1 MTNTPGLCIPRLIG
15 ASCLTAALTVSAGA
29 TVALAAAQHPPN
41 GLATISTRVSDPEPP
56 TESTGH
62 DDSSTT
68 NQEGNGQHDDSSTTN
83 QEGNG
88 QHDDTST
95 TNQEGNG
102 QHDDTSTTNQEGN
115 GQHDDTSTKEGT
127 IDTDK
132 VPFYKIQPQG
142 VNPSTEENITPEDA
156 QKRLGVFLHLANCV
170 ASRIPTGAQCQA
182 LYQEI
187 AKQGGPIW
195 KCVESRGSDWFVCLG
210 ATENNPIK

>member
-1 MTNTPGLCIPRLIG
+1 MTKTPALYIPRLIG
-15 ASCLTAALTVSAGA
+15 ASCLTAALTVSTGA
-29 TVALAAAQHPPN
+29 TVALAAAQHPPTA
-41 GLATISTRVSDPEPP
+41 LATISTRVSDPEPP
-56 TESTGH
+56 PEST
-62 DDSSTT
+62 
-68 NQEGNGQHDDSSTTN
+68 GQHDDTSTTN

-115 GQHDDTSTKEGT
+115 GRHDDTSTTNQEGT

-142 VNPSTEENITPEDA
+142 VNPPSEEGITPEDA
-156 QKRLGVFLHLANCV
+156 QKRLGVFLHLASCV
-170 ASRIPTGAQCQA
+170 ASRTPTGAQCQA

>member
-1 MTNTPGLCIPRLIG
+1 MTKSPRLCIPRLIG
-15 ASCLTAALTVSAGA
+15 ASCLTAALTVSTGA
-29 TVALAAAQHPPN
+29 TVALAAAQHSPN
-41 GLATISTRVSDPEPP
+41 TLATTSTRVSDPEPP
-56 TESTGH
+56 PESTGQ
-62 DDSSTT
+62 
-68 NQEGNGQHDDSSTTN
+68 NDDSSTTN

-170 ASRIPTGAQCQA
+170 ASHIPASAQCQA